1 MTIVAER
8 ALDYFGAEGVST
20 GSLRVDAP
28 KPDQNNWRCEFAV
41 SWPGFE
47 RRHYTMGVDSYQALL
62 LALHSVGS
70 EIAGSEDFKAG
81 RIGVFGER
89 IRTRR
94 ELKEIFGLH
103 RLPGFD
109 P

>member
-1 MTIVAER
+1 MTVVAER
-8 ALDYFGAEGVST
+8 ALDYFGTDGAAAGV
-20 GSLRVDAP
+20 LRVDAP
-28 KPDQNNWRCEFAV
+28 KPDQNNWRCDFAV

-47 RRHYTMGVDSYQALL
+47 RRHRVMGVDSYQPLL
-62 LALHSVGS
+62 LALHAVGS

-94 ELKEIFGLH
+94 ELKEAFDLH